1 MANQQAG
8 PSGLWAAAKAGAALP
23 GCGRNRWPAVCCETP
38 MSAIVYRVNGKSGD
52 YIKTAIVPSNHSEE
66 PRFGLLDGVIVSF
79 LLLCACGLVCL
90 LALS

>member
-1 MANQQAG
+1 
-8 PSGLWAAAKAGAALP
+8 
-23 GCGRNRWPAVCCETP
+23 

-52 YIKTAIVPSNHSEE
+52 YIKAAVVPSNHSEE
-66 PRFGLLDGVIVSF
+66 SHFGLVDGVVVSF